1 MGMLWICV
9 STRLLNWEAGNRH
22 RLLLKIGGIL
32 SDLSS
37 MQLFTPIDHKILPN
51 KYILVYNMITA
62 LK

>member
-1 MGMLWICV
+1 MLWICM
-9 STRLLNWEAGNRH
+9 STRLLNWEAGTRH
-22 RLLLKIGGIL
+22 TLLLKIGDIL

-51 KYILVYNMITA
+51 KCILVYNMITA